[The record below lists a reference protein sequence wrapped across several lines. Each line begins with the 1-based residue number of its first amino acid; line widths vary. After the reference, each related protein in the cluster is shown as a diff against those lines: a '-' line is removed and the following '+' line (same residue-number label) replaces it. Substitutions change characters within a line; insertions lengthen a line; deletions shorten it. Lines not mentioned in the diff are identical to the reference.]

1 MEAQTGAVAWTTRR
15 AVVDDAPRLGEITV
29 AGWRH
34 AYRGVVPA
42 DRLAALDAD
51 TFTERRLE
59 TIATPEPTAV
69 YVAERDGAGPVR
81 GYVVVGP
88 PRRPDLAGDS
98 AVPTGE
104 LATLYLDPDVIG
116 TGAGATLHDVGIAH
130 LAAAGFGRAVLWAF
144 VGNDAALAF
153 YARRGWHAD
162 GEPWC
167 GEGWSAPAV
176 RWARPL

>member
-1 MEAQTGAVAWTTRR
+1 MGWTTRR
-15 AVVDDAPRLGEITV
+15 AVPDDAPRLGEITL

-34 AYRGVVPA
+34 AYRGIVGD
-42 DRLAALDAD
+42 DRLAALDAE
-51 TFTERRLE
+51 TFAQRRRE
-59 TIATPEPTAV
+59 TIEGPEPTAV
-69 YVAERDGAGPVR
+69 YVAQRDGAGPVQ
-81 GYVVVGP
+81 GHVVVGP
-88 PRRPDLAGDS
+88 PRRPDLAGDT

-104 LATLYLDPDVIG
+104 LATLYVDPRVIG
-116 TGAGATLHDVGIAH
+116 GGAGSTLHDVGVAH
-130 LAAAGFGRAVLWAF
+130 LAAAGFERAVLWAF

-162 GEPWC
+162 GEPWW